1 MFLNKPELKEALT
14 AWARCEVY
22 RKIQGPLTGFPT

>member
-1 MFLNKPELKEALT
+1 MFFGEPEFKEALT

-22 RKIQGPLTGFPT
+22 RKTTDDLGGAA